1 MKTKRSA
8 FNLIEL
14 TLAIAV
20 VGIGIASVM
29 ALFIP
34 AMNASKASVA
44 DNYLPDIADTLMTF
58 VKMKPD
64 GIKKVSAS
72 SALESLKL
80 KASNYTVL
88 KEITDN
94 DISKTYGLYIPVLDP
109 DSEPDTFSDYFWGI
123 KVGANGADFT
133 GHILMWYTDDV
144 KDLYDNA
151 PNASTM
157 KSNHRRYYIEVSW
170 PLIVPYA
177 QREKRLYVTEL
188 SMQDAITPER

>member
-58 VKMKPD
+58 VKMNPTASEIKNAKP
-64 GIKKVSAS
+64 G
-72 SALESLKL
+72 ESTLKL
-80 KASNYTVL
+80 LNTTYATLQDNGDITKRYNLYKTDSNQVMGV
-88 KEITDN
+88 KIGRD
-94 DISKTYGLYIPVLDP
+94 
-109 DSEPDTFSDYFWGI
+109 
-123 KVGANGADFT
+123 GADFA

-144 KDLYDNA
+144 KDLYDKGA
-151 PNASTM
+151 ANASTM

>member
-58 VKMKPD
+58 VKMSWSSD
-64 GIKKVSAS
+64 GVKRENTVSN
-72 SALESLKL
+72 LDSLKNEL
-80 KASNYTVL
+80 HTSKYTVL
-88 KEITDN
+88 KEISFN
-94 DISKTYGLYIPVLDP
+94 DISKTYGLY
-109 DSEPDTFSDYFWGI
+109 DTDTHSDYLWGL
-123 KVGANGADFT
+123 KVGKDGADFT

-144 KDLYDNA
+144 KDLYDKGA
-151 PNASTM
+151 ANASIM

-170 PLIVPYA
+170 PLLVPYA

-188 SMQDAITPER
+188 SMQNAITPER

>member
-44 DNYLPDIADTLMTF
+44 DNYLPDVADTLMTF
-58 VKMKPD
+58 VKMNSD
-64 GIKKVSAS
+64 GVKKENTVSN
-72 SALESLKL
+72 LDSLKKEL
-80 KASNYTVL
+80 HTSKYTVL
-88 KEITDN
+88 KEISFN
-94 DISKTYGLYIPVLDP
+94 DISKTYGLY
-109 DSEPDTFSDYFWGI
+109 DTDTHSDYLWGV
-123 KVGANGADFT
+123 KVGTDGADFT

-144 KDLYDNA
+144 KDLYDAGIPTEDSNK
-151 PNASTM
+151 M
-157 KSNHRRYYIEVSW
+157 KTNHRRYYIEVSW
-170 PLIVPYA
+170 PLLVPYA

-188 SMQDAITPER
+188 SLQDAITPER

>member
-58 VKMKPD
+58 VKMNPTASEIKNAKP
-64 GIKKVSAS
+64 G
-72 SALESLKL
+72 ESTLKL
-80 KASNYTVL
+80 LNTTYATLQDNGDITKRYNLYKTDSNQVMGV
-88 KEITDN
+88 KIGRD
-94 DISKTYGLYIPVLDP
+94 
-109 DSEPDTFSDYFWGI
+109 
-123 KVGANGADFT
+123 GADFT

-188 SMQDAITPER
+188 SMQDAIPPER

>member
-58 VKMKPD
+58 VKMNP
-64 GIKKVSAS
+64 
-72 SALESLKL
+72 
-80 KASNYTVL
+80 
-88 KEITDN
+88 
-94 DISKTYGLYIPVLDP
+94 
-109 DSEPDTFSDYFWGI
+109 
-123 KVGANGADFT
+123 GAEQIQSG
-133 GHILMWYTDDV
+133 
-144 KDLYDNA
+144 K
-151 PNASTM
+151 PNATTLN
-157 KSNHRRYYIEVSW
+157 KLNTAE
-170 PLIVPYA
+170 IVIIFTRQKQTA
-177 QREKRLYVTEL
+177 K
-188 SMQDAITPER
+188 

>member
-58 VKMKPD
+58 VKMNPGAEQIQSGKPNATTLN
-64 GIKKVSAS
+64 KLNTAEY
-72 SALESLKL
+72 ATLE
-80 KASNYTVL
+80 N
-88 KEITDN
+88 ITDVTDRYN
-94 DISKTYGLYIPVLDP
+94 LYKTKADSKIMGVKIGRD
-109 DSEPDTFSDYFWGI
+109 
-123 KVGANGADFT
+123 GADFT

-157 KSNHRRYYIEVSW
+157 KSNHRRYYIEVSC
-170 PLIVPYA
+170 PLLVPYA

-188 SMQDAITPER
+188 SMQNAITPER

>member
-44 DNYLPDIADTLMTF
+44 DNYLPDVADTLMTF
-58 VKMKPD
+58 VKMNPGAEQIQSGKPNATTLN
-64 GIKKVSAS
+64 KLNTAEY
-72 SALESLKL
+72 ATLE
-80 KASNYTVL
+80 N
-88 KEITDN
+88 ITDVTDRYN
-94 DISKTYGLYIPVLDP
+94 LYKTKADSKIMGVKIGRD
-109 DSEPDTFSDYFWGI
+109 
-123 KVGANGADFT
+123 GADFT

-144 KDLYDNA
+144 KDLYDAGIPTEDSNK
-151 PNASTM
+151 M
-157 KSNHRRYYIEVSW
+157 KTNHRRYYIEVSW
-170 PLIVPYA
+170 PLLVPYA

-188 SMQDAITPER
+188 SLQDAITPER

>member
-34 AMNASKASVA
+34 ALNASKASVA

-58 VKMKPD
+58 VKMRPD
-64 GIKKVSAS
+64 EVAKVSS
-72 SALESLKL
+72 SSSLDSLKDDL
-80 KASNYTVL
+80 HTSKYTVL
-88 KEITDN
+88 KEISSN
-94 DISKTYGLYIPVLDP
+94 DISKTYGLY
-109 DSEPDTFSDYFWGI
+109 DTETHSNYLWGVKI
-123 KVGANGADFT
+123 GADGADFT
-133 GHILMWYTDDV
+133 GHILMWYTDV
-144 KDLYDNA
+144 EDLYEDSTNA
-151 PNASTM
+151 ERM

-170 PLIVPYA
+170 PLLVPYA

>member
-44 DNYLPDIADTLMTF
+44 DNYLPDVADTLMTF
-58 VKMKPD
+58 VRMNPEADQIQSGKPGTATLNNLNTAD
-64 GIKKVSAS
+64 YTT
-72 SALESLKL
+72 LE
-80 KASNYTVL
+80 N
-88 KEITDN
+88 ITDITDRYN
-94 DISKTYGLYIPVLDP
+94 LYKTKADSKIMGVKIGRD
-109 DSEPDTFSDYFWGI
+109 
-123 KVGANGADFT
+123 GADFT
-133 GHILMWYTDDV
+133 GHILMWCANTDDI
-144 KDLYDNA
+144 KDLYDNS

-157 KSNHRRYYIEVSW
+157 KTNHKRYYIEVSW
-170 PLIVPYA
+170 PLLVPYA

-188 SMQDAITPER
+188 SLQDAITPER